1 MKPFFY
7 SQGRDMTEFYGKKAI
22 IIGGTRGIGH
32 AAASLLAERGASL
45 AVGARDMRGLA
56 HTREKLQTPYNTI
69 YAARCDLSDNGSVER
84 FVEQSAEVL
93 GGIDILINCASSFS
107 IADSD
112 EGWEAAFQVDLLGT
126 VRAVRASV
134 PYLRN
139 SEAGAIVN
147 VSSVSARQAQPDRL
161 PYGAAKAAVEQYTHS
176 AAKLYGHDRI
186 RVNCV
191 VPGSTF
197 FVDGIWDRMRRE
209 NLDLYNATI
218 RSIPLGGLADPDSI
232 AEGIAFLASTRA
244 RWITG
249 QCLVVDGG
257 QTSGAVAA

>member
-1 MKPFFY
+1 
-7 SQGRDMTEFYGKKAI
+7 MTEFYGRKAVV
-22 IIGGTRGIGH
+22 IGGSRGIGL
-32 AAASLLAERGASL
+32 ATASLLATRGASL
-45 AVGARDMRGLA
+45 AVGARDLQALER
-56 HTREKLQTPYNTI
+56 TREMLKTSDNTI
-69 YAARCDLSDNGSVER
+69 HVCPCDLSDAESVEH
-84 FVEQSAEVL
+84 FVAQSAEAL

-107 IADSD
+107 LADSD
-112 EGWEAAFQVDLLGT
+112 EGWEAAIQIDLFGT
-126 VRAVRASV
+126 VRAVRATV
-134 PYLRN
+134 PYLRKG
-139 SEAGAIVN
+139 EAGAIVN
-147 VSSVSARQAQPDRL
+147 VSSVSARQAKPDRL

-176 AAKLYGHDRI
+176 AAKLYGPDRI

-197 FVDGIWDRMRRE
+197 IAGGIWDRVRRD

-218 RSIPLGGLADPDSI
+218 QSIPLGGLADPDSI